1 MDESNKLSREDYAR
15 ITSMIESSG
24 GKNLKH
30 KKMTGGIHEGD
41 SAQGQYGIMP
51 NTAEEFD
58 RRSRKA
64 GLEPAKNE
72 DEQFNRITDFIAA
85 KTDDPRKQTYMY
97 EQGHN
102 LDPNKITEEQLA
114 ASPRVQ
120 KFSQLQ
126 SKLGI
131 QMPKAK
137 AMAKAEPSEVPE
149 IVPEAIEP
157 APQDSILAAPPE
169 APVAPEMPAEPKP
182 ALLQAALSPEKPV
195 ATPKAVNP
203 YDYKFKDFDT
213 ITARTDAS
221 RIRSPEELRA
231 KLKGRV

>member
-30 KKMTGGIHEGD
+30 KKMTSGIHEGD

-137 AMAKAEPSEVPE
+137 AMAKAEPSEAPE

-157 APQDSILAAPPE
+157 VPQDSILAAPPE
-169 APVAPEMPAEPKP
+169 APVAPEEPKP
-182 ALLQAALSPEKPV
+182 PMLQAQLAPPKV
-195 ATPKAVNP
+195 APAAPLVNP